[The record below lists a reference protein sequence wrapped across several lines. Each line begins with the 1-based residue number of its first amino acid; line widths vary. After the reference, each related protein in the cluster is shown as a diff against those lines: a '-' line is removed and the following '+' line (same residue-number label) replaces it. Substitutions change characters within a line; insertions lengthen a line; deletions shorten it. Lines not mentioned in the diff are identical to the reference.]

1 MFKNRTCKT
10 GKLFCPKP
18 TCTIYMFLGGRSV
31 VVYSLFI
38 VAAIICGEG
47 CWPLFC
53 YAIFCVLSSFAII
66 LFGKR
71 ELITLLSLSS

>member
-18 TCTIYMFLGGRSV
+18 TCTIYMFLGGRFV
-31 VVYSLFI
+31 VAYSLFI

-47 CWPLFC
+47 GVGPCSVMQYFV
-53 YAIFCVLSSFAII
+53 FF
-66 LFGKR
+66 F
-71 ELITLLSLSS
+71 